1 LKAGVNYFND
11 AFGRPKRESGNTLQG
26 ERCVAGGEAI
36 VVPIRSAANYRNSIY
51 TFNQSGTRLWA
62 MVEAGRSGAEMA
74 TFLQTEYGLSAEEAR
89 LDTEEFL
96 GELAR
101 EGLIDL
107 A

>member
-1 LKAGVNYFND
+1 MMRLEGRSVSRGIPCKANVVS
-11 AFGRPKRESGNTLQG
+11 R
-26 ERCVAGGEAI
+26 VADGEAV
-36 VVPIRSAANYRNSIY
+36 VVPIRSAANDRNSIY
-51 TFNQSGTRLWA
+51 PFNQSGTRLWA
-62 MVEAGRSGAEMA
+62 MVEEGRSGAEMA